1 MKKKATIILLL
12 GLHTFCFAQVKKPA
26 VNINWPN
33 FISRH
38 NLFWEELPLQFNEGA
53 FTGNGR
59 VGMMVYISKEDNGVV
74 FSLGRT
80 DVTDHRKAPDKKT
93 SFGVKGASV
102 VFDYCRLP
110 VGKLLLKPVGKIVS
124 GTIKQDIWNAEI
136 TGDIETTAGRIHFK
150 ALAPYQHDVQ
160 VIEVSSTEKDQKPG
174 LNYKWVFIP
183 GNPVSP
189 RFFTHPTA
197 KESLSY
203 VKNPAP
209 QLSTSGDFKIC
220 TQTLLAGGDYATVWN
235 EVRTEKGN
243 SGTLLVSIAND
254 VPDVGQ
260 SAKTAAAGIRAFK
273 KHAIEAVKDTHY
285 AWWHSFYKKSF
296 LSIPDARIEAFYW
309 IQLYKMATASRPD
322 GPALDLFGPYY
333 KTSQWP
339 GMWWNLN
346 IQLTYFPVYT
356 SNHLELGENMITIVD
371 ENFEGLLS
379 RFCGP
384 KLGDLCW
391 TMHNYWKQY
400 AYAGNSKAI
409 TEKWLPKAW
418 RILDCYKEYMTA
430 GANGEIHLKPME
442 SPEYNQSDKFLNTN
456 YNLANLRWLLNTMIQ
471 TAAKSDLYAKE
482 IVEWK
487 SILSHLVAYPADE
500 NGLMIGSDQP
510 LAMSHR
516 HYSHLLALYP
526 LYQLNPDK
534 KEDSLLVDRSVDHW
548 HKIGDGKGLAGYSF
562 TGAAS
567 LYASLG
573 RGDDALKNIQ
583 QLLTGNTGISQFH
596 ANTFYTESG
605 GRNEVIET
613 PLSGAASVMEL
624 LLQSWGGKIR
634 VFPALPSSWR
644 NASFADLRAEGGY
657 LISAVFRNSQISWI
671 RIKSKTGAPFILKTT
686 DVKLLEAEPSGS
698 YTIKK
703 IDADEMQITLKAGAS
718 ILLIN
723 KKSGEVSLGPAKHD
737 SDLTMPFGV
746 KKGKQLQ
753 KNQDWK
759 VDDFLPDL
767 QY

>member
-1 MKKKATIILLL
+1 MKKTVLISLLA
-12 GLHTFCFAQVKKPA
+12 LHSFCFAQVDKSTID
-26 VNINWPN
+26 INWPA
-33 FISRH
+33 FMGRQ
-38 NLFWEELPLQFNEGA
+38 NLFWEDLPLQFNEGA
-53 FTGNGR
+53 FTGNGKI
-59 VGMMVYISKEDNGVV
+59 GMMVYVSKADNAVI

-80 DVTDHRKAPDKKT
+80 DVTDHRKAPQKKT

-110 VGKLLLKPVGKIVS
+110 IGKLLLKPVGNIIS

-136 TGDIETTAGRIHFK
+136 TGEIETTAGHIQFK
-150 ALAPYQHDVQ
+150 ALVPHQHEVQ
-160 VIEVSSTEKDQKPG
+160 LIEVNSTEKDEKSS
-174 LNYKWVFIP
+174 LKYKWSFIP
-183 GNPVSP
+183 GNPTSP

-197 KESLSY
+197 KESLNY
-203 VKNPAP
+203 EKNPDP
-209 QLSTSGDFKIC
+209 LLHTEGDFKIC

-235 EVRTEKGN
+235 EARESSGN
-243 SGTLLVSIAND
+243 TGRLFVSIAND
-254 VPDVGQ
+254 VPKIGR
-260 SAKTAAAGIRAFK
+260 SAKTAIADIK
-273 KHAIEAVKDTHY
+273 AVKKNRLEEIKKAHY
-285 AWWHSFYKKSF
+285 DWWHNFYKQSF
-296 LSIPDARIEAFYW
+296 LSIPDARVEAFYW

-322 GPALDLFGPYY
+322 GPAVDLFGPYY
-333 KTSQWP
+333 KTSPWP

-409 TEKWLPKAW
+409 EEKWLPKAL
-418 RILDCYKEYMTA
+418 RILDCYKDYMVT
-430 GANGEIHLKPME
+430 GANGEIELKPME
-442 SPEYNQSDKFLNTN
+442 SPEYNENGKFLNTN
-456 YNLANLRWLLNTMIQ
+456 YNLANLRWLVHTIIQ
-471 TAAKSDLYAKE
+471 ASAKSNRYAKE
-482 IVEWK
+482 IVGWK
-487 SILSHLVAYPADE
+487 SILNRLVAYPVDK

-526 LYQLNPDK
+526 LFQLNPDK
-534 KEDSLLVDRSVDHW
+534 KEDSLLLDKSVDHW
-548 HKIGDGKGLAGYSF
+548 HKIENGKGLAGYSF

-567 LYASLG
+567 LYAAIG

-583 QLLTGNTGISQFH
+583 QLLTGSTGISQFH
-596 ANTFYTESG
+596 TNTFYTESG

-613 PLSGAASVMEL
+613 PLSGAASVMEM

-634 VFPALPSSWR
+634 VFPALPSTWR
-644 NASFADLRAEGGY
+644 NSSFVDLRAEGGY
-657 LISAVFRNSQISWI
+657 LVSAVFKNNQVSWV
-671 RIKSKTGAPFILKTT
+671 RIKSTTGAPFVLKVR
-686 DVKLLEAEPSGS
+686 DVNLLKAKKSDN
-698 YTIKK
+698 YNIKK
-703 IDADEMQITLKAGAS
+703 QDEGELYINLKAGAS
-718 ILLIN
+718 ILL
-723 KKSGEVSLGPAKHD
+723 VSEKTKDVSVGPVTHN

-746 KKGKQLQ
+746 KKDRQLQ

-759 VDDFLPDL
+759 VDDFLPHL